1 MLFCFLLF
9 VGSNNLLFAQEQDSL
24 AIAKNEVSKDDL
36 GNVTDKFQTYF
47 FEALTQ
53 KAIEN
58 YEKAIS
64 ALEKCQNLRPNEPVV
79 WFELGKNYKALEQYT
94 QAENYLKKTLSVKP
108 SDQHVLVE
116 LFDVYF
122 QTQNF
127 SEAIPTAKKLSA
139 FDVNYYEDLA
149 NLYLLTKDYKKAL
162 EALDVIDKKQG
173 PSEYRENLRR
183 KIYIESDDKKG
194 QVAYLE
200 NKIENDPDNKQNYL
214 NLIYFYSQTG
224 NVKQA
229 YQVAQKLQQIHPE
242 AAEAHLALYK
252 IYTEEDKL
260 EEAVNSM
267 KIVLNSETISAD
279 IKQKVVRDF
288 MAFVQK
294 NPQFEGQLVSVLGE
308 ELSHGEQS
316 NKQLAEYYIG
326 KDNAKAIQYF
336 EKSLAENPSDFE
348 SIKKLLLLQIQEQN
362 YKDALALSERTLAVY
377 PTQPIIYLL
386 QGVSFNNTE
395 QYKKAEES
403 LLTGLDFLIENP
415 QMETDFYQQLII
427 AYKAL
432 QNTEAVKKY
441 QQKAASLKK

>member
-1 MLFCFLLF
+1 M
-9 VGSNNLLFAQEQDSL
+9 FAQEQDSL

-47 FEALTQ
+47 FEALKQ

-64 ALEKCQNLRPNEPVV
+64 ALEKCQNLRPDEPVV
-79 WFELGKNYKALEQYT
+79 WFELGKNYKALEDYT
-94 QAENYLKKTLSVKP
+94 QAANYLTRTLKAKP
-108 SDQHVLVE
+108 SDQQVLVE

-122 QTQNF
+122 QTQNYT
-127 SEAIPTAKKLSA
+127 EAIQIAKKLSS

-149 NLYLLTKDYKKAL
+149 NLYLLTKDYKNAL

-183 KIYIESDDKKG
+183 KIYVESDDEKG
-194 QVAYLE
+194 QIAYLE
-200 NKIENDPDNKQNYL
+200 NKIETDPDNKQNYL

-267 KIVLNSETISAD
+267 EIVLNSETISAD
-279 IKQKVVRDF
+279 IKQKVVKDF
-288 MAFVQK
+288 MVFVQK
-294 NPQFEGQLVSVLGE
+294 NPQFEGQLVNVLGE
-308 ELSHGEQS
+308 ELNYGEQS

-326 KDNAKAIQYF
+326 KDNTKAIQYF
-336 EKSLAENPSDFE
+336 EKALQENSSDFE
-348 SIKKLLLLQIQEQN
+348 SIKKLLLLQIQEQK

-415 QMETDFYQQLII
+415 QMEADFYQQLII
-427 AYKAL
+427 ALKAL
-432 QNTEAVKKY
+432 QKTEALKKY
-441 QQKAASLKK
+441 QQKAESLKK

>member
-1 MLFCFLLF
+1 MLFA
-9 VGSNNLLFAQEQDSL
+9 GSKSFLFAQEQDSL

-47 FEALTQ
+47 FEALKQ

-64 ALEKCQNLRPNEPVV
+64 ALEKCQNLRPDEPVV
-79 WFELGKNYKALEQYT
+79 WFELGKNYKALEDYT
-94 QAENYLKKTLSVKP
+94 QAANYLTRTLKAKP
-108 SDQHVLVE
+108 SDQQVLVE

-122 QTQNF
+122 QTQNYT
-127 SEAIPTAKKLSA
+127 EAIQIAKKLSS

-149 NLYLLTKDYKKAL
+149 NLYLLTKDYKNAL

-183 KIYIESDDKKG
+183 KIYVESDDEKG
-194 QVAYLE
+194 QIAYLE
-200 NKIENDPDNKQNYL
+200 NKIETDPDNKQNYL

-267 KIVLNSETISAD
+267 EIVLNSETISAD
-279 IKQKVVRDF
+279 IKQKVVKDF
-288 MAFVQK
+288 MVFVQK
-294 NPQFEGQLVSVLGE
+294 NPQFEGQLVNVLGE
-308 ELSHGEQS
+308 ELNYGEQS

-326 KDNAKAIQYF
+326 KDNTKAIQYF
-336 EKSLAENPSDFE
+336 EKALQENSSDFE
-348 SIKKLLLLQIQEQN
+348 SIKKLLLLQIQEQK

-415 QMETDFYQQLII
+415 QMEADFYQQLII
-427 AYKAL
+427 ALKAL
-432 QNTEAVKKY
+432 QKTEALKKY
-441 QQKAASLKK
+441 QQKAESLKK